1 MLVVRQGPQDDAVQA
16 LPAASMDKPLRRMPG
31 GIFSQNQGDNGKM
44 TTTIDHKIKE
54 IDSEELWD
62 KELEVIFDRAL
73 GEIKDT
79 VASMA
84 AQAAV
89 EVYSEAKKGG
99 DAGSIARKISEACID
114 CMGAGLKKGFSA
126 ALKFMREREA

>member
-1 MLVVRQGPQDDAVQA
+1 
-16 LPAASMDKPLRRMPG
+16 
-31 GIFSQNQGDNGKM
+31 M

-54 IDSEELWD
+54 IGSEELWE
-62 KELEVIFDRAL
+62 KELKSIFEQAL
-73 GEIKDT
+73 DEIKDT
-79 VASMA
+79 VASRA

-99 DAGSIARKISEACID
+99 DAGTIARKISEACID
-114 CMGAGLKKGFSA
+114 CMGAGLKKGFSS